1 MATSER
7 AQTAQDFLKASGR
20 EFAAGENRQA
30 SEKLWGAATQIVIA
44 MAEERG
50 WDCGSHRAMKN
61 ASKRLAVEFED
72 QFIADGFSMAE
83 KFHRN
88 FYHNFME
95 DFELESDR
103 PRVHELVERM
113 LAYHHGELEKG

>member
-7 AQTAQDFLKASGR
+7 ARTAQDFLEASIR
-20 EFAAGENRQA
+20 EFDAGENRQG

-44 MAEERG
+44 MAEDRG

-61 ASKRLAVEFED
+61 VSRRLAVEFEN
-72 QFIADGFSMAE
+72 QFIADGFSIAE

-95 DFELESDR
+95 DFELEPDR
-103 PRVHELVERM
+103 ATIHDFMERL
-113 LAYHHGELEKG
+113 LAYHNRC